1 MSGWWN
7 EVKKPKKPTVSI
19 GVSGG
24 VHTPSR
30 EMEEDI
36 DAVVEQNMKEQE
48 NKDKFLDRLRT
59 RADTPRPQKR
69 ELPEEYYQEGV
80 AS

>member
-1 MSGWWN
+1 MSDWWG

-19 GVSGG
+19 GVSGI
-24 VHTPSR
+24 HTPSR

-36 DAVVEQNMKEQE
+36 NAVVEQNMKEQE
-48 NKDKFLDRLRT
+48 KKNKFLDRLRT
-59 RADTPRPQKR
+59 RADTPKPRKR
-69 ELPEEYYQEGV
+69 ELPEEYYEEGV

>member
-1 MSGWWN
+1 MSDWWDG
-7 EVKKPKKPTVSI
+7 VKKPKKPTVSF

-24 VHTPSR
+24 VHTPSK

-48 NKDKFLDRLRT
+48 KKDKFLDRLRT
-59 RADTPRPQKR
+59 RADTPKPRKR
-69 ELPEEYYQEGV
+69 ELPDEYYEEGL